1 MPQLNPNALTVK
13 ATLLLSS
20 TLTVMAGA
28 TIAPSLPAMRA
39 HFAAAENADYWVR
52 LVLTVPALFI
62 VIGAPLCGLIVDR
75 WGRKPLLALAVLLY
89 GFAGS
94 SGFVLNTLGS
104 ILVGRALLGLGVAGI
119 MTSATT
125 LIADY
130 YKGQARASFMGMQ
143 AAFMAFGGVLF
154 LSLGG
159 YLADLSWRVPF
170 LIYVSAWIM
179 LPLILVFLY
188 EPPRELLQ
196 RWPLAGRRPSPS
208 SDPTPTHPAI
218 ELQPWTASGRLLVLL
233 YGIALVTQ
241 IIFYLIP
248 VQLPFYLQTL
258 TQAGAR
264 ESGLAIAFATLFSA
278 FASMVYGRIKTR
290 LSFITVLVLAL
301 ELLGI
306 GYLNLGLVRSYG
318 QVLLCLAVCGLGL
331 GLLMP
336 NLTVWLSTGTP
347 DRLRGRAL
355 GGLTTF
361 FFLGQF
367 LSPVIS
373 QPITQQVGLDKTY
386 SLAGLVLL
394 LLGFVFISC
403 RQQIAA
409 LVTPPQEEFMPP

>member
-1 MPQLNPNALTVK
+1 MPQPNSDSLPIK
-13 ATLLLSS
+13 ATLLLAS

-28 TIAPSLPAMRA
+28 TIAPSLPTMRA
-39 HFAAAENADYWVR
+39 HFAATENADYWVR

-62 VIGAPLCGLIVDR
+62 VMGAPLCGLIVDR

-89 GFAGS
+89 GFAGG
-94 SGFVLNTLGS
+94 SGFVLNTLSS
-104 ILVGRALLGLGVAGI
+104 ILFGRALLGLAVAGI

-130 YKGQARASFMGMQ
+130 YSGQARASFMGMQ

-170 LIYVSAWIM
+170 LIYVSAWVI
-179 LPLILVFLY
+179 LPLILMFLY
-188 EPPRELLQ
+188 EPPSQLLQ
-196 RWPLAGRRPSPS
+196 PQPLGAASTRPA
-208 SDPTPTHPAI
+208 TQF
-218 ELQPWTASGRLLVLL
+218 QPLTARGRLLVLL
-233 YGIALVTQ
+233 YGIALLTQ
-241 IIFYLIP
+241 VIFYLIP

-258 TQAGAR
+258 TQASAT

-278 FASMVYGRIKTR
+278 FASMGYGRIKTQS
-290 LSFITVLVLAL
+290 SFITILVLAL
-301 ELLGI
+301 GLIGM
-306 GYLNLGLVRSYG
+306 GYLSLGLVRSYG
-318 QVLLCLAVCGLGL
+318 QVLLSLAICGLGL

-336 NLTVWLSTGTP
+336 NLTVWLSAEIP

-367 LSPVIS
+367 LSPVVS
-373 QPITQQVGLDKTY
+373 QPISQQIGLDKTY
-386 SLAGLVLL
+386 SLAGGLLL
-394 LLGFVFISC
+394 LLGFVFMSF
-403 RQQIAA
+403 RQHIAT
-409 LVTPPQEEFMPP
+409 LVTPPQERLTPP